1 MDLSDLNIFRAVV
14 LAGGI
19 TRAAEKLNRVQSNI
33 TTRVQQLEQD
43 LGVELFIRNGKKLHL
58 SPAGT
63 ILLDYA
69 DRLLGLADEAREAVH
84 DTEPRGLLR
93 LGSMESTAAVRLPQP
108 LIEFHQRFPDVKLEL
123 RTGTPLDLSAAVL
136 TGELDAAIVAEPIA
150 DAPFDKLP
158 LYEEELVIV
167 APPGHPPITSPSD
180 ADPQAVLAFDATC
193 PYRKRLEQWFAQAG
207 EMPERIIEMS
217 SYHAMLGCTVAGM
230 GIALLP
236 RMVLTATPQAKF
248 LSVHALPAN
257 LSRSA
262 TVLIWRKGALSPK
275 VRALKDILEKAAN
288 KTRATPPRKKIAA

>member
-14 LAGGI
+14 QAGGI

-33 TTRVQQLEQD
+33 TTRVQQLEQE

-84 DTEPRGLLR
+84 DTKPRGLLR
-93 LGSMESTAAVRLPQP
+93 LGSMESTAAVRLPEP
-108 LIEFHQRFPDVKLEL
+108 LIEFHHRFPDVKLEL
-123 RTGTPLDLSAAVL
+123 RTGAPLELSAAIL
-136 TGELDAAIVAEPIA
+136 TGELDAALVAEPIA

-180 ADPQAVLAFDATC
+180 ANPQAVLAFDVHC

-207 EMPERIIEMS
+207 EMPERIVEMS
-217 SYHAMLGCTVAGM
+217 SYHAMLGCAVAGM

-236 RMVLTATPQAKF
+236 RMVLATTPQSKF
-248 LSVHALPAN
+248 LSIHSLPAN
-257 LSRSA
+257 ISRSQ

-275 VRALKDILEKAAN
+275 VRALKDILVEKAAA
-288 KTRATPPRKKIAA
+288 KPATARKKVAA